1 MFEIKK
7 WVQVLKALKVSDK
20 QKEELLKKNLN
31 LFENLLYKISKIKQD
46 FDEKTDLSE
55 FEIEAYSRLIANI
68 TKRLVESW
76 EDIVIA
82 AIESLQIHLEQ
93 LMLIQSSC
101 LKKVK
106 TTLKCCRVILK
117 ECKDCGKLKSC
128 YRNPRIEKNLSRLEE
143 FQEFVSDRYLS
154 VI

>member
-1 MFEIKK
+1 MFEVKK

-55 FEIEAYSRLIANI
+55 YEIEAYSRLIANI

-82 AIESLQIHLEQ
+82 AIESLQNHLEQ
-93 LMLIQSSC
+93 LMLSQSNC
-101 LKKVK
+101 LIKVK
-106 TTLKCCRVILK
+106 TTLKCCRAVLK
-117 ECKDCGKLKSC
+117 ECKDSEKIKCC
-128 YRNPRIEKNLSRLEE
+128 YRNPRIEKNLSRVEE
-143 FQEFVSDRYLS
+143 LKEFVNDRYLS